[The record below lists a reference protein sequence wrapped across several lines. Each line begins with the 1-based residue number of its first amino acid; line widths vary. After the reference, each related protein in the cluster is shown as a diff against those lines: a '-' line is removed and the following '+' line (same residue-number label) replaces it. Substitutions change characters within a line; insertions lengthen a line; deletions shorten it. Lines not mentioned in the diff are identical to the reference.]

1 MSIEENKALVRR
13 FFAAWNEGKLDDCY
27 ALLAPEIVDH
37 AVPPGF
43 PPGLE
48 GVKQS
53 TALVRRAFPDGQFT
67 IEDLIAEGEQV
78 VARWTVRAIHSG
90 DFFGIPPTGKQVAVA
105 GIDIVRLTH
114 GKAVEHWRIFDQLG
128 LLQQLG
134 VVPASGQASSS
145 PP

>member
-13 FFAAWNEGKLDDCY
+13 FFAAWSEGKLDDCY

-53 TALVRRAFPDGQFT
+53 TALVCRVFPDVQFT
-67 IEDLIAEGEQV
+67 LEDLIAEGEQV
-78 VARWTVRAIHSG
+78 VARWTVCAAQSG
-90 DFFGIPPTGKQVAVA
+90 DFLVSRPRAN
-105 GIDIVRLTH
+105 R
-114 GKAVEHWRIFDQLG
+114 
-128 LLQQLG
+128 
-134 VVPASGQASSS
+134 
-145 PP
+145 